1 MAESRTAISS
11 SFVKAMLSQ
20 RPCVSFSI
28 LALSGA
34 SRQLPQSGSHWR
46 TGQAH
51 ARRTKPDI
59 SQTGVPCCQDQQQL
73 DKMRLSRAID
83 PARTAARPRTRRFLS
98 HSVVFRRFYA
108 LSHISRFSVILWP
121 FQCIFGAF
129 WCFKNAHFHIF
140 EISSIFQRI
149 HSSSN
154 ASYYPVLL

>member
-1 MAESRTAISS
+1 MLLRAASS
-11 SFVKAMLSQ
+11 PSQ
-20 RPCVSFSI
+20 
-28 LALSGA
+28 AH

-108 LSHISRFSVILWP
+108 SSHISRFSVILWP
-121 FQCIFGAF
+121 FQCIFRAF
-129 WCFKNAHFHIF
+129 WCFKNAHFRF
-140 EISSIFQRI
+140 LELPVFSSKLRTHPMHPIIQF
-149 HSSSN
+149 
-154 ASYYPVLL
+154 YYSQMPFVCQ